1 MRVAVGM
8 LWLLALGGPPQAQG
22 ACPSQC
28 SCSLHVLS
36 DGSKARTV
44 VCNDPDMTLPP
55 ASVPPDTSKLR
66 LERTAIRRVPGEA
79 FKTLG
84 RLEQLWLPYNALC
97 ELSALMLRGLRRLR
111 ELRMPGNRLAV
122 FPWAALRDAPQ
133 LRLLDLQANRLSA
146 VPPEAARFL
155 RNLTFLDLS
164 SNQLLRLP
172 QELLAT
178 WIHLHT
184 GPFLPGHH
192 ARLVLGLQDNPWV
205 CDCRLYDL
213 VHFLEGW
220 APNLAFIEARL
231 RCASPR
237 SLAGV
242 VFSQLEL
249 RKCQSPELRPGMTSI
264 RSPLGSTVLLR
275 CGATGVPGPEMS
287 WSRANGHPLNG
298 TVHGEV
304 SSDGTSWALL
314 GLPAVSHLDSG
325 DYICQAKNFLGASET
340 LISLV
345 VTEPQTFTERSGGPG
360 ALWARTGEGEE
371 AAAYNKMVARHAP
384 HVPEPAV
391 PATGPPAP
399 NTKEQLFLQHFQMR
413 APEEHSDVP
422 AGPQEAQTVSSLKV
436 VGDTY
441 QSVTLVWK
449 DPQAGNTTAFSVLYA
464 VFGQR
469 DMRRVLV
476 PPGKTSVT
484 IRGLVPKVKY
494 VACICVR
501 GLVPRKEQCVIF
513 STDEVV
519 DAEATQRLINVVV
532 ISVAAV
538 IALPLTLLVCC
549 GAVRRRWR
557 KCRTRG
563 SGEATGAYVNLE
575 RLGHSE
581 DGSEDLSQ
589 HSLSEADRL
598 LSARSSLDSQAVGIR
613 ASRRINEYFC

>member
-8 LWLLALGGPPQAQG
+8 LWLLALGGLPLARD

-28 SCSLHVLS
+28 SCSLHVLG

-55 ASVPPDTSKLR
+55 ASVPPDTSRLR
-66 LERTAIRRVPGEA
+66 LERTAIRRVPGDA
-79 FKTLG
+79 FKPLG
-84 RLEQLWLPYNALC
+84 RLEQLWLPYNALS

-111 ELRMPGNRLAV
+111 ELRMPGNRLAA

-133 LRLLDLQANRLSA
+133 LRLLDLQANCLLA

-155 RNLTFLDLS
+155 GNLTFLDLS

-178 WIHLHT
+178 WARLQA

-242 VFSQLEL
+242 AFSQLEL
-249 RKCQSPELRPGMTSI
+249 RKCQSPELRPGVASI
-264 RSPLGSTVLLR
+264 RSPLGSAVLLR

-298 TVHGEV
+298 TVHQEV
-304 SSDGTSWALL
+304 SGDGTSWTLL

-345 VTEPQTFTERSGGPG
+345 VTEPQTSTEHSGSPG
-360 ALWARTGEGEE
+360 ALWARTGGGAE
-371 AAAYNKMVARHAP
+371 AAAYNKMVARHVP
-384 HVPEPAV
+384 HIPEPAA
-391 PATGPPAP
+391 PATGPPVP
-399 NTKEQLFLQHFQMR
+399 NMKEQLTLQHFQMG
-413 APEEHSDVP
+413 APGEHLDVQ
-422 AGPQEAQTVSSLKV
+422 AGPQEAQRVSALKV

-449 DPQAGNTTAFSVLYA
+449 APQAGNTTAFSVLYA

-469 DMRRVLV
+469 DMRRVV
-476 PPGKTSVT
+476 VQPGKTSVT
-484 IRGLVPKVKY
+484 LRGLVPKLKY
-494 VACICVR
+494 VACVCVR

-513 STDEVV
+513 STDEVA
-519 DAEATQRLINVVV
+519 DAEGTQRLINVVV

-549 GAVRRRWR
+549 GALRRRWR
-557 KCRTRG
+557 KCRTG
-563 SGEATGAYVNLE
+563 GAAEATGAYVTLE

-581 DGSEDLSQ
+581 DGSEELSQ
-589 HSLSEADRL
+589 QSLSEADRL
-598 LSARSSLDSQAVGIR
+598 LSARSSLDSQALGTR
-613 ASRRINEYFC
+613 AGRRINEYFC

>member
-1 MRVAVGM
+1 MGQMGLFILPHV
-8 LWLLALGGPPQAQG
+8 
-22 ACPSQC
+22 
-28 SCSLHVLS
+28 SLF
-36 DGSKARTV
+36 
-44 VCNDPDMTLPP
+44 P
-55 ASVPPDTSKLR
+55 
-66 LERTAIRRVPGEA
+66 
-79 FKTLG
+79 
-84 RLEQLWLPYNALC
+84 
-97 ELSALMLRGLRRLR
+97 
-111 ELRMPGNRLAV
+111 LAV
-122 FPWAALRDAPQ
+122 HR
-133 LRLLDLQANRLSA
+133 
-146 VPPEAARFL
+146 
-155 RNLTFLDLS
+155 
-164 SNQLLRLP
+164 
-172 QELLAT
+172 
-178 WIHLHT
+178 
-184 GPFLPGHH
+184 
-192 ARLVLGLQDNPWV
+192 
-205 CDCRLYDL
+205 
-213 VHFLEGW
+213 
-220 APNLAFIEARL
+220 
-231 RCASPR
+231 
-237 SLAGV
+237 
-242 VFSQLEL
+242 
-249 RKCQSPELRPGMTSI
+249 
-264 RSPLGSTVLLR
+264 
-275 CGATGVPGPEMS
+275 
-287 WSRANGHPLNG
+287 
-298 TVHGEV
+298 EV

-345 VTEPQTFTERSGGPG
+345 VTEPHTFTERSGGPG
-360 ALWARTGEGEE
+360 ARWARTGEGAE
-371 AAAYNKMVARHAP
+371 AAAYNKMVARHVP
-384 HVPEPAV
+384 HGPEPAV

-441 QSVTLVWK
+441 PSVTLVWK
-449 DPQAGNTTAFSVLYA
+449 APQAGNTTAFSVLYA

-469 DMRRVLV
+469 DMRRAVV

-484 IRGLVPKVKY
+484 IRGLAPKVKY
-494 VACICVR
+494 VACVCVR

-549 GAVRRRWR
+549 GALRRRWR
-557 KCRTRG
+557 KCRARG
-563 SGEATGAYVNLE
+563 SAEATGAYVNLE

-589 HSLSEADRL
+589 HSLGEADRL